1 VPSGAG
7 SEPSSDGD
15 VWSAEDSAPVL
26 VAVRGAAS
34 DPVSAVQSAPGLD
47 PLPRRVRLAGLV
59 AELREPRPVPDA
71 PSEPEAM
78 PSPIVVSTEPSRSS
92 AAIGAFQRQSRIA
105 RAAEE
110 TRPEP
115 IREEDRS

>member
-1 VPSGAG
+1 
-7 SEPSSDGD
+7 
-15 VWSAEDSAPVL
+15 
-26 VAVRGAAS
+26 
-34 DPVSAVQSAPGLD
+34 
-47 PLPRRVRLAGLV
+47 
-59 AELREPRPVPDA
+59 
-71 PSEPEAM
+71 M